1 MFKDTLNEPT
11 PIGRQARGRRINS
24 SSSAIGWTVRGESTA
39 LAAVFKALMNY
50 TRVEDYDIVLV
61 LWFRTWAK
69 DNLDPTKYNLNGVPS
84 SPKAGSLVP

>member
-1 MFKDTLNEPT
+1 
-11 PIGRQARGRRINS
+11 
-24 SSSAIGWTVRGESTA
+24 
-39 LAAVFKALMNY
+39 MNY